1 MLMPALFLKN
11 LKINKMSIIEKL
23 KEIINPYTDCKEE
36 LENINEDTDFLID
49 LKINSANLVDIV
61 LDIEEKFG
69 ITIDDASMTKM
80 LTVKATIAIIE
91 EKQAENAG

>member
-1 MLMPALFLKN
+1 MPALFLKN